1 MEKRS
6 GIGNGLSIQ
15 MKVVSLTYARNNNYR
30 DPESWISRI
39 ASATRV
45 LEVLSRFADVVSIH
59 CIGYEGRVKRSGVE
73 YVFLRLSRM
82 QSLLPISFHR
92 LIKETS
98 PDVVIVHGI
107 IFPLQV
113 ILLRL
118 QLGKSVTLVVQDH
131 LGGPHR
137 FLRNLLQRWADR
149 FTHVYLFTSA
159 EHAEPWLK
167 SGLISDRRK
176 VRQSYE
182 GSSVFYPID
191 SKTARKKTGVEG
203 PLVYLWVGRL
213 NANKDPLT
221 MVKAFIAFLEQGNK
235 ASLYMIFH
243 TEELLQDINSLLAA
257 HPGVSNS
264 VHLVGKLDHIDLIY
278 WYNSADFLV
287 SASSIEGTS
296 FGTCEAM
303 SCGCIPIVT
312 DIPSFRTMTGHGKV
326 GLFFRPGDEKGLL
339 DALVKSTRLDLES
352 EKRKVLDHFEK
363 ELSFE
368 AIAKKLYEIVSSPD
382 INRE

>member
-1 MEKRS
+1 
-6 GIGNGLSIQ
+6 
-15 MKVVSLTYARNNNYR
+15 MKIVSLTYARNNEYA

-39 ASATRV
+39 ESAVRIMEAMSGYA
-45 LEVLSRFADVVSIH
+45 EVTSVY
-59 CIGYEGRVKRSGVE
+59 CIGYEGTMRKSGVE
-73 YVFLRLSRM
+73 YVFRHQSRLQGLFPFRLHRIVKSR
-82 QSLLPISFHR
+82 R
-92 LIKETS
+92 

-118 QLGKSVTLVVQDH
+118 QLGENVRIVVQDH

-137 FLRNLLQRWADR
+137 FLRNLFQRVADR
-149 FTHVYLFTSA
+149 FIHIYLFTSA

-167 SGLISDRRK
+167 AGLIRDKKK
-176 VRQSYE
+176 VRESYE
-182 GSSVFYPID
+182 GSSLFYPID
-191 SKTARKKTGVEG
+191 RKVAREKTGIHG
-203 PLVYLWVGRL
+203 SLIYLWVGRL

-221 MVKAFIAFLEQGNK
+221 TVRAFIAFLGQGNQ
-235 ASLYMIFH
+235 ASLYMIYH
-243 TEELLQDINSLLAA
+243 TGELLENIKSLLAE
-257 HPGVSNS
+257 HPEAAKSI
-264 VHLVGKLDHIDLIY
+264 HLVGKLDHKDLIF

-287 SASSIEGTS
+287 SASSVEGTS

-326 GLFFRPGDEKGLL
+326 GIFFRPGDEEGLL
-339 DALVKSTRLDLES
+339 DALVKSTRLDLEL
-352 EKRKVLDHFEK
+352 EKRRVLDHFDT

-368 AIAKKLYEIVSSPD
+368 AIAGKLFEIVSSQEERD
-382 INRE
+382 VGERKTQF

>member
-1 MEKRS
+1 
-6 GIGNGLSIQ
+6 
-15 MKVVSLTYARNNNYR
+15 MKIVSLTYARNNGYK
-30 DPESWISRI
+30 DPEAWISRI

-45 LEVLSRFADVVSIH
+45 LEVLAGFADVVSVH
-59 CIGYEGRVKRSGVE
+59 CIGYEGTLRRSGMQF
-73 YVFLRLSRM
+73 VFLRLSRI
-82 QSLLPISFHR
+82 QSLFPLKFHR
-92 LIKETS
+92 LVKGYQ

-118 QLGKSVTLVVQDH
+118 QLGKDVTIVVQDH

-137 FLRNLLQRWADR
+137 FLRNLLQRLADR
-149 FTHVYLFTSA
+149 FTHIYLFTSA
-159 EHAEPWLK
+159 EHADPWLK
-167 SGLISDRRK
+167 SGLIRDKKK
-176 VRQSYE
+176 VKESYE

-191 SKTARKKTGVEG
+191 PKIAKEKTGVQG

-221 MVKAFIAFLEQGNK
+221 LVRAFVAFLERGNH

-257 HPGVSNS
+257 HPEVSRS
-264 VHLVGKLDHIDLIY
+264 VHLIGKLDHGDLLY
-278 WYNSADFLV
+278 WYNSADFII

-326 GLFFRPGDEKGLL
+326 GLFFRPGDEEGLL
-339 DALVKSTRLDLES
+339 DAMVKSSRLDLELG
-352 EKRKVLDHFEK
+352 KQKVLDHFQE

-368 AIAKKLYEIVSSPD
+368 AIARKLYGIISSH
-382 INRE
+382 ESQ